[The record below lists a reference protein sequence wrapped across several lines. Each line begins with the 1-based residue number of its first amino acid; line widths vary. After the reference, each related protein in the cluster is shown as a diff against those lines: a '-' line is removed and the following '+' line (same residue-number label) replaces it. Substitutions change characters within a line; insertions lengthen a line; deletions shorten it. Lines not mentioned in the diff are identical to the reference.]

1 MRLQI
6 LSRSKCLK
14 MLESFVLCDHLHV
27 ETRES
32 QQLYFI
38 ALVFKGEL
46 RNCVLLEKG
55 CSIYKVVSTRTFTHF
70 PKKNSKS
77 NTKISSKYYIYLYSK
92 CQRYAGIKM
101 KRDTSTGQEYNELEG
116 WD

>member
-14 MLESFVLCDHLHV
+14 MLESFVLCDRLHV

-70 PKKNSKS
+70 QKKTQNRTPKFQANITFIFTASV
-77 NTKISSKYYIYLYSK
+77 
-92 CQRYAGIKM
+92 
-101 KRDTSTGQEYNELEG
+101 RDTLGLK
-116 WD
+116 

>member
-1 MRLQI
+1 MNCIPHEVANFVKEQ
-6 LSRSKCLK
+6 

-70 PKKNSKS
+70 QKKR
-77 NTKISSKYYIYLYSK
+77 KIEQQNFKQILHSSLQQVSEI
-92 CQRYAGIKM
+92 R
-101 KRDTSTGQEYNELEG
+101 